1 MIIFFLGKK
10 CIFRIT
16 PPKVPTPIPPRIIND
31 IQFFQWH
38 SIFRSSKGFECPYFR
53 LFLVYPSP
61 PFICKSA
68 YMQCHA
74 RDRPNPGF
82 NPQIRNIVLQI
93 IVCAMSHETVVPRS
107 FRKIERTKRCQY
119 SNDDFPNTLV
129 ILSPIPKDFTK
140 KYFPLE
146 IWFESEIVKSA
157 AEIWDNAV
165 KWPARSNL
173 DLQKYLY
180 FFVDMNFFWSKNLFI
195 DWKKYEA
202 WARSS
207 QDRNKYMSAFWW
219 LK

>member
-129 ILSPIPKDFTK
+129 LLSPIPKDFTK
-140 KYFPLE
+140 KTFSFRNMIWKWNSEVCSRNMGQCSKITSTVQLWLAEISPLFCWYEFLLIKKSFYRLKE
-146 IWFESEIVKSA
+146 IWGMGTEQS
-157 AEIWDNAV
+157 
-165 KWPARSNL
+165 R
-173 DLQKYLY
+173 QK
-180 FFVDMNFFWSKNLFI
+180 
-195 DWKKYEA
+195 
-202 WARSS
+202 
-207 QDRNKYMSAFWW
+207 
-219 LK
+219 